1 MTEKNGIS
9 MDAIGSFL
17 RQLFKEYRN
26 KLLRK
31 WFRKSI
37 IKPWGRYREIEII
50 EEVIRTLR
58 PRRCLE
64 WGTGFGTLYFT
75 KRIGEETKWISV
87 EHEKDWSTN
96 IEKLNQNRNV
106 RIHHVAPNHFPWSDP
121 HRDGS
126 YSDLKDY
133 IEFPAQFGKFDFIL
147 VDGRA
152 RVDCVAKAYELIEDD
167 GIVILHDAN
176 RKHYHSAFHL
186 FQHQV
191 LFTDQRTRSGGIWV
205 ASKERE
211 IRSVLNI
218 DQHEKLYRLYNRYA
232 KLLHV

>member
-1 MTEKNGIS
+1 MEKKNGIS
-9 MDAIGSFL
+9 VDAIGCFL
-17 RQLFKEYRN
+17 RQLSKEYRN

-50 EEVIRTLR
+50 EEVLQTLK
-58 PRRCLE
+58 PQRCLE

-75 KRIGEETKWISV
+75 KLIGEKTRWISV
-87 EHEKDWSTN
+87 EHEKDWSIN

-106 RIHHVAPNHFPWSDP
+106 QIGHVPPNLFPWSDP
-121 HRDGS
+121 HRDGA

-133 IEFPAQFGKFDFIL
+133 IEFPTQFGKFDFIL

-152 RVDCVAKAYELIEDD
+152 RVDCVVKASELIEED

-176 RKHYHSAFHL
+176 RKHYHSVFHL
-186 FQHQV
+186 FRHQV
-191 LFTDQRTRSGGIWV
+191 LFTDHRTCSGGIWV
-205 ASKERE
+205 ASKGRE
-211 IRSVLNI
+211 IRSVLKI
-218 DQHEKLYRLYNRYA
+218 DQHEMLYRLYHRYA